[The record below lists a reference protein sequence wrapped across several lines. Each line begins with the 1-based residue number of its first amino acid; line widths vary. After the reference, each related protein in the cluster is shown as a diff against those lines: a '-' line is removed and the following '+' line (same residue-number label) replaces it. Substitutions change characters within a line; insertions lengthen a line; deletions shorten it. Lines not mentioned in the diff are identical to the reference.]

1 MRSLNW
7 KLAGALLLVV
17 AVSIGLMAYL
27 VNVSTSNEFQQYNSQ
42 RNQGYAEEV
51 AGVLGSFY
59 ERDQSWTEVSEL
71 LPNLLRSTGDR
82 LVVADSDGLVVGDT
96 GNDWVGET
104 ATDVGLTGGTAIAAS
119 GDDVGDVYLFSTF
132 TRGGPGY
139 GHGAASQQSTV
150 SNEQNFLDRVNMW
163 LAIVAII
170 TAVVAL
176 ALGGILM
183 WQITRPVKS
192 LVTGARQ
199 VADGNLA
206 YRVDIKSKDEL
217 GDLGR
222 SFNTMAANLEEAEI
236 DRRRMIA
243 DITHELRT
251 PVTIIDG
258 TVDGIQDGVFPADKE
273 HLDAIKEQTALL
285 TRLTADLRDLSLA
298 DSGQLKLQLAATDMV
313 DLVRRKI
320 STFAVPAREKGIDL
334 VSELPEEALKI
345 EVDPGRIEQVLGNL
359 MTNAIRH
366 TSASGKITVSARL
379 IDRDAVH
386 GIEAPNL
393 VLSVADT
400 GEGISREHLPHVF
413 DRFYRVE
420 ESRSR
425 GEGGAGLGLAIVKQ
439 MSEAHGG
446 KVWAESELG
455 KGSTFHVA
463 LPMKKHGH

>member
-192 LVTGARQ
+192 LVTGAKQ

>member
-192 LVTGARQ
+192 LVTGAKQ

-446 KVWAESELG
+446 QVWAESELG

>member
-273 HLDAIKEQTALL
+273 HLDAIKEQTVLL

>member
-366 TSASGKITVSARL
+366 TSAGGKITVSARL